1 MILGSH
7 QLVSGSSSVF
17 PSSAW
22 LWTLY
27 PWRIESICNTW
38 VDEWCCCVEQ
48 DRLLSCISFHSHH
61 TDDRYGLEWYNS
73 CNCCRICCLVSQWL
87 SQDRSGFLP
96 AGVQEG
102 GGREAHWTLGL
113 LLHAIMC
120 SWVHRFVRF
129 SKTDLQPIFG
139 CEDVATL
146 VTLENFLIENLI
158 TSWRFK
164 FSSQTRSFSW
174 HLFSKK
180 KGFLPCFGS
189 GRSLA
194 YLWGILG
201 NFWIIVHWSKVVGKE
216 VLILTLDLPFFSVH
230 RNPKYSQKSEKG
242 GFDQPT
248 NSHCSLDN
256 IICKEILAMGI
267 KGISWALL

>member
-1 MILGSH
+1 MTGMVGSH
-7 QLVSGSSSVF
+7 IT
-17 PSSAW
+17 SA
-22 LWTLY
+22 TVAGY
-27 PWRIESICNTW
+27 
-38 VDEWCCCVEQ
+38 VVWC
-48 DRLLSCISFHSHH
+48 LS
-61 TDDRYGLEWYNS
+61 DWGY
-73 CNCCRICCLVSQWL
+73 
-87 SQDRSGFLP
+87 RSGFLP

-102 GGREAHWTLGL
+102 GGREAHWTPGL
-113 LLHAIMC
+113 LLHAIRC
-120 SWVHRFVRF
+120 SCRWVHCFVRF
-129 SKTDLQPIFG
+129 SKTDLQPILG

-201 NFWIIVHWSKVVGKE
+201 NFWIIAHWNKVVT
-216 VLILTLDLPFFSVH
+216 LTLDLPFFSVH
-230 RNPKYSQKSEKG
+230 RNPKYSQKSERG
-242 GFDQPT
+242 GLDQPT
-248 NSHCSLDN
+248 KTLDT
-256 IICKEILAMGI
+256 
-267 KGISWALL
+267 ALSTT